1 MIEKMFDESKCSICD
16 QYSLDKSALK
26 KGKHHDTT

>member
-1 MIEKMFDESKCSICD
+1 MIEKMFDESNCNIYD
-16 QYSLDKSALK
+16 QHSLDKSALK